1 MSDVK
6 KADATTRYLEKSVDD
21 SRFLM
26 IGFIIILVVFFG
38 LGTWAAVAPIA
49 SAAHAQGKV
58 RVENNK
64 KTVQHLQG
72 GIVKSVLV
80 RDGDHVDK
88 GQVLMVLDDT
98 QAKAQLEVIQGQ
110 YILSRAR
117 EARLIAQRDQLEFVV
132 FPQDLQDLKEDR
144 RVQEAIDVQRQI
156 FQVRKESYENE
167 LALYVQQAEQ
177 LESQLTGLDAQRKS
191 QERLVYSYSTQL
203 KDLKSLEAKGFAE
216 RGRAR
221 EIYREL
227 AQSRG
232 ELGELLASIA
242 STKSEVVASKLQAL
256 QLQKELQREVATEV
270 DELQER
276 LFQLVEQ
283 RQALLD
289 TLART
294 QIRSP
299 QSGTVL
305 ELAVHTVGAVIGE
318 GEKLMEIVPMG
329 VRLIIEA
336 RVSPIDIDRIAI
348 GQIVDVRFSAFK
360 MRETPK
366 IEGKLITLS
375 ADSILDPN
383 DSTQTP
389 YYLAIIELTEE
400 GLQYLQGSDL
410 KLVAGMPAEV
420 FIKTG
425 ERTLFQYFADPLVNT
440 VARSFIE
447 D

>member
-6 KADATTRYLEKSVDD
+6 KTDTTTKYLEKALDD
-21 SRFLM
+21 SRFLV
-26 IGFIIILVVFFG
+26 IGFLIILVVFFG

-80 RDGDHVDK
+80 RDGDHVEK

-117 EARLIAQRDQLEFVV
+117 EVRLIAQRDQLESVV
-132 FPQDLQDLKEDR
+132 FPQDLVDLKADR
-144 RVQEAIDVQRQI
+144 RVQEAMEVQRQI

-167 LALYVQQAEQ
+167 LALYAQQAEQ
-177 LESQLTGLDAQRKS
+177 LESQLTGLDAQKQSR
-191 QERLVYSYSTQL
+191 QRLVYSYSTQL
-203 KDLKSLEAKGFAE
+203 KDLKSLEEKGFAE

-221 EIYREL
+221 EIYREV

-232 ELGELLASIA
+232 ELGELLATIA
-242 STKSEVVASKLQAL
+242 STKSEVVASKLQSL

-283 RQALLD
+283 RQALVD

-318 GEKLMEIVPMG
+318 GETLMEIIPKG

-336 RVSPIDIDRIAI
+336 RISPIDIDRIAI

-360 MRETPK
+360 MRETPR
-366 IEGKLITLS
+366 IDGKLITLS

-389 YYLAIIELTEE
+389 YYLAIIELTDQ
-400 GLQYLQGSDL
+400 GLQHLQGSDL
-410 KLVAGMPAEV
+410 TLVAGMPAEV
-420 FIKTG
+420 FVKTG
-425 ERTLFQYFADPLVNT
+425 ERTLFQYFSDPLINT

>member
-6 KADATTRYLEKSVDD
+6 KADTTAQYLEKSVDD

-26 IGFIIILVVFFG
+26 IGFVIILVVFFG
-38 LGTWAAVAPIA
+38 FGTWAAVAPIS

-58 RVENNK
+58 RVENNR

-80 RDGDHVDK
+80 RDGDYVEK

-117 EARLIAQRDQLEFVV
+117 EARLIAQRDQLESVV
-132 FPQDLQDLKEDR
+132 FPQDLEDLKNDS
-144 RVQEAIDVQRQI
+144 RVLEAMEVQRQI

-167 LALYVQQAEQ
+167 LALYAQQAEQ

-191 QERLVYSYSTQL
+191 RERLVHSYSTQL

-221 EIYREL
+221 EIYREV

-242 STKSEVVASKLQAL
+242 STKSEVVASKLQSL
-256 QLQKELQREVATEV
+256 QLQKELQREVASEV

-283 RQALLD
+283 RQALVD

-318 GEKLMEIVPMG
+318 GETLMDIVPEG

-336 RVSPIDIDRIAI
+336 RVSPVDIDRVAI

-360 MRETPK
+360 MRETPR
-366 IEGKLITLS
+366 IDGKLITLS

-389 YYLAIIELTEE
+389 YYLAIIELTDE
-400 GLQYLQGSDL
+400 GLQHLQGNDL
-410 KLVAGMPAEV
+410 KLIAGMPAEV
-420 FIKTG
+420 FVKTG
-425 ERTLFQYFADPLVNT
+425 ERTLFQYLSDPLVNT

-447 D
+447 E